1 MIFRTPQEFARHAMW
16 LMDGQPHDSAGRTL
30 CLCKFCDR
38 VDNIRRPGRSLPGP
52 QRPITKDLYVLAG
65 YSTAEAEIFSRDA
78 SLEID
83 ELQDS
88 DTDE

>member
-16 LMDGQPHDSAGRTL
+16 LMDGQPHGSEGRTL

-83 ELQDS
+83 ELQYS